1 MWSTQYP
8 LTLCMMVTQL
18 ATQIDFRE
26 KIIPIAFWVT
36 RSRSNFWSLS
46 KHCQVNILGTIRMII
61 TKRRTVGANSEWI
74 IHCILVCATLWDFAP
89 GGGGIYV
96 SCSFNVPYPCCL

>member
-1 MWSTQYP
+1 
-8 LTLCMMVTQL
+8 MMVTQL

-89 GGGGIYV
+89 GGGGGFFFFFFFYFFFGFFFLITP
-96 SCSFNVPYPCCL
+96 FFQKIF